1 MGTLIVTDDATSL
14 SENPR
19 EIASQWIITLQVKKE
34 TEFWE
39 LGPYAEKAIL
49 SMDQYKKNKISCDQV
64 FSIVMLL
71 SLKAQSTSAPFS
83 VQHVFANK
91 QNLCVCKMPKTIH
104 FFKRKRIWKIG
115 NLFPGVQEATEIE
128 FKNHLSHRLFHCCL
142 SHAEEICFINNV

>member
-49 SMDQYKKNKISCDQV
+49 SVDQYKKNKISCD
-64 FSIVMLL
+64 
-71 SLKAQSTSAPFS
+71 
-83 VQHVFANK
+83 
-91 QNLCVCKMPKTIH
+91 
-104 FFKRKRIWKIG
+104 
-115 NLFPGVQEATEIE
+115 
-128 FKNHLSHRLFHCCL
+128 
-142 SHAEEICFINNV
+142 